1 MFSSTLQE
9 FIMSAQNII
18 ITLFASWTA
27 FLCFLLL
34 TAPLKYI
41 KMSRWFS
48 AELFQRVLDGKSTI
62 AQIVPSLIARNL
74 IGTAATI
81 ASMYYAPI
89 TALICFASCV
99 AIVSVVA
106 RIKLGKDWMW
116 KLADLSP
123 V

>member
-1 MFSSTLQE
+1 
-9 FIMSAQNII
+9 MSAQNII
-18 ITLFASWTA
+18 IALFASWTA

-89 TALICFASCV
+89 TTLICFASCV

>member
-1 MFSSTLQE
+1 
-9 FIMSAQNII
+9 MSAQNII
-18 ITLFASWTA
+18 IAIFASWTA

-41 KMSRWFS
+41 KVSRWFS
-48 AELFQRVLDGKSTI
+48 AELYQRVLDGKSTI

-74 IGTAATI
+74 IGTVVMI
-81 ASMYYAPI
+81 ASMYYAVV
-89 TALICFASCV
+89 TTMVCFALCMV
-99 AIVSVVA
+99 VVSVVA

>member
-1 MFSSTLQE
+1 
-9 FIMSAQNII
+9 MSAQNII
-18 ITLFASWTA
+18 IAIFASWTA

-41 KMSRWFS
+41 KVSRWFS
-48 AELFQRVLDGKSTI
+48 AELFQRVIDDKSTV

-74 IGTAATI
+74 IGTVV
-81 ASMYYAPI
+81 MVGGLYYAPI
-89 TALICFASCV
+89 TALICFALCMV
-99 AIVSVVA
+99 VVSVVA

>member
-1 MFSSTLQE
+1 
-9 FIMSAQNII
+9 MSAQNII
-18 ITLFASWTA
+18 IAIFASWTA

-34 TAPLKYI
+34 TAPVKYI

-74 IGTAATI
+74 IGTAVMI

-89 TALICFASCV
+89 TALICFALCM